1 MSNLVAEEAT
11 GDVDFLAA
19 DDGNLLARED
29 LLGND
34 AGQATEQMAFAVN
47 NDGARRECGHFEQSQ
62 RIKLWMSEYPIILSI
77 ILEFSAKRG
86 GFSYL

>member
-1 MSNLVAEEAT
+1 MISNLVAEEAA
-11 GDVDFLAA
+11 GDVDLLAA

-47 NDGARRECGHFEQSQ
+47 NDGARRERGHFEQSR
-62 RIKLWMSEYPIILSI
+62 RIKLWMSEYPI
-77 ILEFSAKRG
+77 
-86 GFSYL
+86 